1 MTTFKN
7 LAFATSA
14 LVMTLTTATIANAD
28 DHGLKALGLS
38 GDKTLMLIDTATAKV
53 KKTMDVEGVDRLLGI
68 DLRPNT
74 GQIIGVTSDHTI
86 VEIDAKTGKAT
97 EISKMDKKLPLVD
110 GQSVIVDF
118 NPKADKLRFMTGT
131 TNHRVNV
138 DTGAVTVDGSLAF
151 EEKDMH
157 KGEAPN
163 IVAAAYINSYGKP
176 DATKMYD
183 IDATIVALIQQTSPN
198 DGTLAAIGKLGIDGS
213 DAYAFDVATN
223 EKGENTAWLAA
234 KGGIHTVSLETGK
247 VVKSWAVE
255 GALGAIRDITF
266 LTAK

>member
-1 MTTFKN
+1 MTIFTKT
-7 LAFATSA
+7 LLATSA
-14 LVMTLTTATIANAD
+14 LMIAATAAQAD
-28 DHGLKALGLS
+28 DHGLKALGLT
-38 GDKTLMLIDTATAKV
+38 GDKTLVMIDTATAKV
-53 KKTMDVEGVDRLLGI
+53 TKTMDVQGVDRLLGI

-74 GQIIGVTSDHTI
+74 GQIIGVTAEHTI

-151 EEKDMH
+151 EDSN
-157 KGEAPN
+157 KGKAPK
-163 IVAAAYINSYGKP
+163 IVAAAYINSFGKP
-176 DATKMYD
+176 EGTKMYD
-183 IDATIVALIQQTSPN
+183 IDANLGSIVRQTSPN
-198 DGTLAAIGKLGIDGS
+198 DGTLAEIGKLGAEIKG
-213 DAYAFDVATN
+213 YYGFDVATN
-223 EKGENTAWLAA
+223 KKGENQAWLTANNA
-234 KGGIHTVSLETGK
+234 LHKVSLETGK
-247 VVKSWAVE
+247 VEKSWPIT
-255 GALGAIRDITF
+255 GAKDIRDITF